1 MDNMAQL
8 DIGQV
13 LLRVFMEQD
22 VVEANNLAKYELLSD
37 LLDQTR
43 FVSNEFIRW
52 HKERYFLE
60 GNRV

>member
-22 VVEANNLAKYELLSD
+22 AVEANNLAK
-37 LLDQTR
+37 
-43 FVSNEFIRW
+43 
-52 HKERYFLE
+52 
-60 GNRV
+60 

>member
-22 VVEANNLAKYELLSD
+22 AVEANNLA
-37 LLDQTR
+37 
-43 FVSNEFIRW
+43 N
-52 HKERYFLE
+52 
-60 GNRV
+60 